1 MPADTQQILDAASKL
16 ADLVAQ
22 HPAIEN
28 YRKAQKALADDPDAS
43 RSMSE
48 FNRTLETLAR
58 QEAQGMPVTDAQ
70 RTQLE
75 SLQSR
80 IVSNIKVKALNMAQ
94 VEFIDLLRKVNQA
107 MLSKVGDPSAGAG
120 GGAGGTGPRGGA
132 GGVAGGG
139 ARM

>member
-22 HPAIEN
+22 HPAIES

-48 FNRTLETLAR
+48 FNRALETLAR

-75 SLQSR
+75 SLQGR
-80 IVSNIKVKALNMAQ
+80 IVSNIKVKAWNMAE
-94 VEFIDLLRKVNQA
+94 VELMDLLRKVNQTV
-107 MLSKVGDPSAGAG
+107 LSKISDAAPGAAHAGGAAAGAG
-120 GGAGGTGPRGGA
+120 
-132 GGVAGGG
+132 
-139 ARM
+139 ARLVR